1 MSLCSW
7 TQKEERQKGRA
18 RCYWSNSKTSQN
30 VTMWEGQDVRRGR
43 KAKRY
48 RIVSLRGREEMER
61 HTLVH
66 QSAAIEC
73 ICDGHPDCTSPN
85 AQKLNQNITGAAI
98 ICWGSDLEPE
108 SVQ

>member
-1 MSLCSW
+1 MD
-7 TQKEERQKGRA
+7 G
-18 RCYWSNSKTSQN
+18 
-30 VTMWEGQDVRRGR
+30 
-43 KAKRY
+43 
-48 RIVSLRGREEMER
+48 MER

-98 ICWGSDLEPE
+98 ICWGSHLEPE